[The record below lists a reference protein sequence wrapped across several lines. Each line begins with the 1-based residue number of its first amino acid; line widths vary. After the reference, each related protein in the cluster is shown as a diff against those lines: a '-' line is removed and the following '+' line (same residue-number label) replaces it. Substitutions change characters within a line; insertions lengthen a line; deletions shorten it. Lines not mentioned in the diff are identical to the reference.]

1 MSPADPADP
10 PSAAWRTSRQRVGVR
25 PSVGSALAV
34 DRPPRKHYL
43 LQAHNGAEVREQT
56 TEIRAGAHRDV
67 VLRFT
72 LRRDDQ

>member
-1 MSPADPADP
+1 
-10 PSAAWRTSRQRVGVR
+10 
-25 PSVGSALAV
+25 LAV